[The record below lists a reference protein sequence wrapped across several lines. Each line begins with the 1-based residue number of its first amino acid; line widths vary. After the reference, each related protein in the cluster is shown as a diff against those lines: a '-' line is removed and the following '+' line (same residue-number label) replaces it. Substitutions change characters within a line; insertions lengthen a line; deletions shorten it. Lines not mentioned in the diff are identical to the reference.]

1 MNLKSWFY
9 YSQSFTYIC
18 VMSFFQKIVDFYIFS
33 NLHIAV
39 SAFCLVK
46 ITLLTNEVEESK
58 TALFVFLSTI
68 VAYNFIRFYRMSGIV
83 NWFSEWMDEYKKI
96 LHIISALSLVFA
108 GFLAIQF
115 QLKAFFYLIPFTLL
129 TFFYGVPLPFKKIT
143 LRNIPRIKL
152 FVIGLSFAGITVIF
166 PLIQNGIFLSMNHL
180 TTFIQRF
187 LFIVLITIP
196 FDIRDLHCDIESL
209 NTLPQEVGVKKAK
222 IIGVLCAMLFILL
235 EFFKEPVNDIQL
247 IVGIIVILI
256 STVFLIFSKEKQS
269 KYFSA
274 FWVES
279 LPIFWFLLIFLGL
292 NM

>member
-1 MNLKSWFY
+1 
-9 YSQSFTYIC
+9 
-18 VMSFFQKIVDFYIFS
+18 MSFFKKIVNFYIFS

-46 ITLLTNEVEESK
+46 ITLLTNGVEESK

-83 NWFSEWMDEYKKI
+83 NWFSEWMDEYKNV
-96 LHIISALSLVFA
+96 LYIISALSLVFA

-115 QLKAFFYLIPFTLL
+115 QLKVFLYLLPFALL
-129 TFFYGVPLPFKKIT
+129 TFFYGFPLPFKKIP
-143 LRNIPRIKL
+143 LRNVPRIKL
-152 FVIGLSFAGITVIF
+152 FVIGLSFAGVTVIF
-166 PLIQNGIFLSMNHL
+166 PLVQNDISLSMNHL
-180 TTFIQRF
+180 LTFIQRF

-209 NTLPQEVGVKKAK
+209 NTLPQKFGVKKAK
-222 IIGVLCAMLFILL
+222 IIGVLCAILFVLL
-235 EFFKEPVNDIQL
+235 EFFRQPIDDVQL
-247 IVGIIVILI
+247 IVGLIVIVI

-292 NM
+292 NL

>member
-1 MNLKSWFY
+1 MNLKTRFY

-18 VMSFFQKIVDFYIFS
+18 VMSFFKKTLNFYIFS

-46 ITLLTNEVEESK
+46 ITLLANGIEESK

-68 VAYNFIRFYRMSGIV
+68 VAYNFIRFYRISGVV
-83 NWFSEWMDEYKKI
+83 NWFSEWMNEYKNV
-96 LHIISALSLVFA
+96 LYMISTLSLVFA

-115 QLKAFFYLIPFTLL
+115 QLKVFLCLLPFALL
-129 TFFYGVPLPFKKIT
+129 TFFYVFPLPFKKIP
-143 LRNIPRIKL
+143 LRNVPGIKL

-166 PLIQNGIFLSMNHL
+166 PLVQNDITLAINHWL
-180 TTFIQRF
+180 TFIQRF

-209 NTLPQEVGVKKAK
+209 NTLPQKFGVKKAK
-222 IIGVLCAMLFILL
+222 TIGVFYAIFFIVLD
-235 EFFKEPVNDIQL
+235 FFKQPIDEIQL
-247 IVGIIVILI
+247 IIGLIVIVVSAIFLI
-256 STVFLIFSKEKQS
+256 SSKENQS

-292 NM
+292 NL

>member
-1 MNLKSWFY
+1 MVY

-18 VMSFFQKIVDFYIFS
+18 VMSFFKKIVNFYIFS
-33 NLHIAV
+33 NLHVAA

-46 ITLLTNEVEESK
+46 ITLLANGVEENK

-83 NWFSEWMDEYKKI
+83 NWFSEWMDEYKNV
-96 LHIISALSLVFA
+96 LYIISALSLVFA

-115 QLKAFFYLIPFTLL
+115 QLKVFLYLLPFALL
-129 TFFYGVPLPFKKIT
+129 TFFYGFPLPFKKIP
-143 LRNIPRIKL
+143 LRNVPRIKL
-152 FVIGLSFAGITVIF
+152 FVIGLSFAGVTVIF
-166 PLIQNGIFLSMNHL
+166 PLVQNDISLSMNHL
-180 TTFIQRF
+180 LTFIQRF

-209 NTLPQEVGVKKAK
+209 NTLPQKFGVKKAK
-222 IIGVLCAMLFILL
+222 IIGVLCAILFVLL
-235 EFFKEPVNDIQL
+235 EFFRQPIDDVQL
-247 IVGIIVILI
+247 IVGLIVIVI

-292 NM
+292 NL

>member
-1 MNLKSWFY
+1 MNLKCWFY

-18 VMSFFQKIVDFYIFS
+18 MMSFFKKTLDFYIYS

-46 ITLLTNEVEESK
+46 ITLLTNGVEENK
-58 TALFVFLSTI
+58 TPLFVFLSTI
-68 VAYNFIRFYRMSGIV
+68 VAYNFIRFYRMSDIV
-83 NWFSEWMDEYKKI
+83 NWFTEWMDEYKNI
-96 LHIISALSLVFA
+96 LYILFALSIISA

-115 QLKAFFYLIPFTLL
+115 QLKAFLHLIPFALL
-129 TFFYGVPLPFKKIT
+129 TFFYAFPLPLKNIP
-143 LRNIPRIKL
+143 LRNVPGIKL
-152 FVIGLSFAGITVIF
+152 FVIGLSFAGVTVIF
-166 PLIQNGIFLSMNHL
+166 PLVQNDITLAINHWL
-180 TTFIQRF
+180 TFIQRF

-209 NTLPQEVGVKKAK
+209 NTLPQKFGVKRAK
-222 IIGVLCAMLFILL
+222 TIGVFYAVFFIVLD
-235 EFFKEPVNDIQL
+235 FFKQPIDEIQL
-247 IVGIIVILI
+247 IIGLIVIVVSAI
-256 STVFLIFSKEKQS
+256 FLIFSKENQS

-292 NM
+292 NL